1 MVSDTDVEVKYS
13 LKVNLTLSS
22 VNMINSLKKTSSWK
36 RVQRIMVVIMKYK
49 ETWLNLAKK
58 QKANTDDLNV
68 DMNLLQKGETA
79 VIRLN
84 QRRAFQK
91 QISALKN
98 GKTISGQ
105 SNIYKLDPFLDNDG
119 VLRVG
124 GRINKANLDDQSKHP
139 CYLKKVTLHM
149 PSSETIMKRLLKLA
163 RE

>member
-1 MVSDTDVEVKYS
+1 MVSDADVEVKYS

-36 RVQRIMVVIMKYK
+36 RVKRIMVVIMKYK

-58 QKANTDDLNV
+58 QKANTDDPNV

-79 VIRLN
+79 VIRLY

-91 QISALKN
+91 EISALKN

-105 SNIYKLDPFLDNDG
+105 SSIYKLDPFLDNDG

-124 GRINKANLDDQSKHP
+124 GRINKANLDDQ
-139 CYLKKVTLHM
+139 
-149 PSSETIMKRLLKLA
+149 
-163 RE
+163 